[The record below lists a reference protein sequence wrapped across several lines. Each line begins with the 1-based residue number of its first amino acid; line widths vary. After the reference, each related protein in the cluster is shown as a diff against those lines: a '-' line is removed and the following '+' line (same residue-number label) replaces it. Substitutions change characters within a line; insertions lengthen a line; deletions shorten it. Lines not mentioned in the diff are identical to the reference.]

1 MGKISKKTDNMKPLN
16 ILTIALLLIIGL
28 LKSQA
33 QLQKTYGFEND
44 DYGQV
49 LLKSN
54 ESSFYL
60 IGAYSYIS
68 RIDTTGNILWEKKI
82 RPKDDWYFNILTDGI
97 NADST
102 DFLLLG
108 NNYQKGRNKENIS
121 VVKLN
126 LKGDTIWTRSYGNP
140 YRYCNANRII
150 RTNDGGYAIIGN
162 GSQTDWRVRDIL
174 IIKTDNLGKVLWSK
188 TYGGKSNEDGIAL
201 SETDAG
207 DLIIVGQTESYGEG
221 GQDIYILKLNSLG
234 DTIWTKTFGGN
245 RYDYPSDI
253 IKTKS
258 NEFIITGT
266 TSSYGQYYHDD
277 DIFLLKI
284 DGNSNVIWSKTY
296 GGNKDESS
304 TRVILTKDNNYLI
317 VGSTQSYGFGQD
329 DIFLIKT
336 TSEGDTIWTK
346 TYGGSSTDVG
356 RHVIEAS
363 KGYYIL
369 GDTRS
374 FSVGG
379 KDMCILQI
387 NELGN
392 SACRFEKAHTVIS
405 NPVWKEHSG
414 NIGGSGCTEEIT
426 EFSIVNVSIQSN
438 DMCGCI
444 PPIAKFQVSQTDGS
458 ISFTDMSTWADTWLW
473 NFGNGETSNEQN
485 PHYFISGE
493 LNVSLTVK
501 NQCGT
506 HTYSEIIF
514 GGGGIKENFQS
525 SLIKIF
531 PNPTKDFVYIKLDE
545 NIRVSS
551 INISDILGN
560 EIISIKNISQNPL
573 KINTSMLRQ
582 GIYLIRLLT
591 LENMSITKRIIIE

>member
-1 MGKISKKTDNMKPLN
+1 MKPLK
-16 ILTIALLLIIGL
+16 ILLIALLLIIGL

-68 RIDTTGNILWEKKI
+68 NIDTTGNVIWEKEI
-82 RPKDDWYFNILTDGI
+82 RPNDDWYFNILTDGI

-108 NNYQKGRNKENIS
+108 NNYQKGGNKENIS

-126 LKGDTIWTRSYGNP
+126 LKGDTIWTRSYGNSFG
-140 YRYCNANRII
+140 YCNANRII

-234 DTIWTKTFGGN
+234 DTIWTKTIGGN

-258 NEFIITGT
+258 SEFIITGT

-277 DIFLLKI
+277 DTFLLKI
-284 DGNSNVIWSKTY
+284 DANGNVIWSKTY

-304 TRVILTKDNNYLI
+304 TKVIQTKDNNYLI
-317 VGSTQSYGFGQD
+317 VGSTQSYGFGQE

-379 KDMCILQI
+379 KDMCIFQT

-392 SACRFEKAHTVIS
+392 SVCRYKEAHIAIS

-426 EFSIVNVSIQSN
+426 ELLFTNVSIKSN

-473 NFGNGETSNEQN
+473 DFGNGETSNEQN

-506 HTYSEIIF
+506 HTYSEIIL
-514 GGGGIKENFQS
+514 GDGIKENFQS

-531 PNPTKDFVYIKLDE
+531 PNPTKDFVFIKLDE